1 MFLVTATVSL
11 FLPTPKPVQTIS
23 KYHQIW
29 TKGTSFH
36 TQYIVT
42 YSHLDA
48 GKKLKQ
54 ELTRRNCFFEVPAT
68 FGPPYSLPGRLISNP
83 NKFLNILMNL

>member
-1 MFLVTATVSL
+1 
-11 FLPTPKPVQTIS
+11 
-23 KYHQIW
+23 
-29 TKGTSFH
+29 
-36 TQYIVT
+36 
-42 YSHLDA
+42 LDA

-68 FGPPYSLPGRLISNP
+68 FGPPYSLLGRLISNP